1 MQKDW
6 PFSGMITGRNTRF
19 IRFRTIRKYVKVQK
33 FTWQV
38 PTGQTSGLPTGL
50 GGGLLNEV
58 KERGGA
64 DDVPLTGNRPFCR
77 PINANRV
84 EDQHHLRTD
93 AVIRSMNDSPGEVT
107 LGE

>member
-1 MQKDW
+1 
-6 PFSGMITGRNTRF
+6 
-19 IRFRTIRKYVKVQK
+19 VKAKK

-50 GGGLLNEV
+50 GGGLLNDV

-64 DDVPLTGNRPFCR
+64 DDVPLKGNRPFCR
-77 PINANRV
+77 PISANRV

-93 AVIRSMNDSPGEVT
+93 AVTRSMNDSPGEVT